1 VVAAAQL
8 IDDPGGRPPAPG
20 RLSIVQ
26 AFVNTVDLEHG
37 RELVA
42 SPADLRDLLVRL
54 DLLRSDQRV
63 GASELE
69 QALELREAL
78 RRLLLANNG
87 GTVNAT
93 SLAVLERVARAGRLT
108 VRFGD
113 SGLRP
118 ELVPQAEGVP
128 AALAALVAI
137 VFTAVAEG
145 TWPRMKACRRD
156 VCQWAFYDRSRNSS
170 STWCHMSV
178 CGNRTKTTSYRRRRR
193 EGSY

>member
-93 SLAVLERVARAGRLT
+93 SLAVLERVAIAGRLT